1 MGDEHSQPW
10 ERLFVFIRD
19 TGVLDPEVIFPT
31 PRPNTFMGV
40 DSRVSGTGNTL
51 VEVVTSTVF
60 GPPKVLGN
68 EGPDWKTPVFLR
80 SKGATVNVLSLS

>member
-40 DSRVSGTGNTL
+40 DARVSGTGNTL
-51 VEVVTSTVF
+51 VEVMTSTVF
-60 GPPKVLGN
+60 GPPKST
-68 EGPDWKTPVFLR
+68 WQ
-80 SKGATVNVLSLS
+80 